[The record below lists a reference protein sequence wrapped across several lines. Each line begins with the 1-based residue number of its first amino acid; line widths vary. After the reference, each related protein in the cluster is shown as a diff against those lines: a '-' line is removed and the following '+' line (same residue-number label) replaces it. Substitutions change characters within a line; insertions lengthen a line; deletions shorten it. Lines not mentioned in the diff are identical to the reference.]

1 MVTRDNQAKMVIRRA
16 TADDQA
22 TIRQMI
28 WDIGLDPSAL
38 HWSHF
43 VVAELGG
50 KIVSIGQ
57 IRPYR
62 NCPELGSIAT
72 LPDQRGKGYAA
83 QIIRRLLADW
93 DQAGTVYLECREHMM
108 PYYREFGF
116 EKIPW
121 WQAPMPLKFKA
132 GMGALLGGLFRVRI
146 AVMKIERPRH

>member
-1 MVTRDNQAKMVIRRA
+1 MVVRPA
-16 TADDQA
+16 TAEDQA
-22 TIRQMI
+22 TIRRMI
-28 WDIGLDPSAL
+28 GEIGLDPSAL

-43 VVAELGG
+43 VVGQLGG
-50 KIVSIGQ
+50 EIVAIGQ
-57 IRPYR
+57 IRPYP

-93 DQAGTVYLECREHMM
+93 DQPGPVYLECRNHMT
-108 PYYREFGF
+108 PYYQEFGF
-116 EKIPW
+116 EEIAW

-132 GMGALLGGLFRVRI
+132 GMGALLGGLFGVRI